1 MSELKIVSFDKSQNN
16 ANGDLVI
23 ERLEQALEHAKIGGV
38 ANCIIV
44 MALNDGSVQD
54 CWANG
59 SKPFVMVGALES
71 IKREFMDACIEGR

>member
-1 MSELKIVSFDKSQNN
+1 MSELKIVPFSNDTV
-16 ANGDLVI
+16 NGDFVI
-23 ERLEQALEHAKIGGV
+23 QRLEEALKEAKNGGV
-38 ANCIIV
+38 ANCIVV
-44 MALNDGSVQD
+44 MAMNNGSVQD